1 MATKEF
7 GVNKLNINSSTV
19 VEGIL
24 DEDDLSSDSNVK
36 LATQQSIKA
45 YVDGK
50 VTTDLDVSDG
60 TTDISI
66 DFGTEKL
73 SILGTSGEINSVA
86 SGNDV
91 TLSVPGL
98 AASKITS
105 GSFAVARIPNLGA
118 GKITS
123 GTFDA
128 GRIPTLNQ
136 DTTGSAA
143 KVKVTDNES
152 TDEENLITFVADAV
166 NTTGPQS
173 LEMDGDLK
181 YNPNTGTLSS
191 PAISIGGASPSPSAL
206 SVKLTTNKHI
216 GFNPNQSEVGYV
228 PSLVAFNDSGSLQD
242 MGFRGTTLRF
252 AQASTERL
260 HINSSGLLVN
270 GSIKNIASIVNC
282 SITSGGTDGGRTE
295 GSYTVID
302 AGGSVSG
309 TGADFVVDIDATG
322 AAELTKKSGGTGY
335 AANETITI
343 AKADIGGGSADLV
356 ITVSSITPVVQFHG
370 NGSNLTN
377 LNGTNITSGTIAAA
391 RVATLNQDTTGSA
404 AKLTTARTIAG
415 VSFDGTANIDLPGVN
430 TAGTQDTTGS
440 AAKLTTARNI
450 GGVSFDGTAA
460 IDLPGVNTAGNQDTT
475 GSAAKLT
482 TARTI
487 GGVSFDGSAA
497 INLPGVNA
505 AGNQNTTGSAAK
517 LTTARTIGGVSFDG
531 SANINLPGVNAAGNQ
546 DTSGNAGGLTG
557 NPNIGVTGIIA
568 GGTAI
573 IENDFIVKADNKML
587 KVQNASGTDKFT
599 VDTDNGSTSII
610 GSGTPTIES
619 PSGGDLNITAA
630 TTAASGNLSV
640 GGNITVAG
648 TGTPTIESPSGGNLN
663 ITAAT
668 ATFSGNITASSGTI
682 TGNGSGLTTLNGSNI
697 SSGTIAAARVA
708 TLNQNTSGSSASC
721 TGNAATATKL
731 AAAVNIGGVSFDGSA
746 AINLPGVNAAG
757 NQNTS
762 GNAAT
767 ATKLAAAVNIGGVSF
782 DGTANINL
790 PGVNAAGNQNT
801 SGTAAGLS
809 GTPTVNLYHNN
820 KLRLEPVASGVQ
832 VLSGNASPYPLGT
845 VTASSFVGAL
855 TGNASSA
862 TLATNAQGLTGTPNI
877 LIGNATATKV
887 TTSTLEVGDISRGVN
902 NGSVN
907 ITQEGTGLFT
917 VHRTTESRDT
927 RPETDS
933 QYDLGE
939 HAKRWRNVYA
949 DTLFGDGS
957 NITNLPTGGIS
968 DIVSDTTPQLGG
980 NLDPNGKN
988 IEFGDSTTFGSDDT
1002 LSFGADDDF
1011 SIFHGESG
1019 SSYNDLNV
1027 IKTKNPAPHL
1037 LVELGSADGLKMMQ
1051 VSGKN
1056 TNGTS
1061 DTLALFTTVG
1071 SQLYYN
1077 GTNRIGTT
1085 SSGST
1090 LTGTVIFTGL
1100 IDANGGIDGTLNAG
1114 AQPNITSIGAAT
1126 GGAGGVTS
1134 IRFNEL
1140 DFKRTQVLWSS
1151 KYQWNYK
1158 IETSTLADHRINF
1171 FDDEQGNC
1179 SISLLTGNRAG
1190 GTSIIRSGKSSGN
1203 AGGTPG
1209 IYDTTIGASV
1219 HVAQNDGDVTLCT
1232 NTGYGPMGGI
1242 GGGHQNNG
1250 FEFSLGGTSKF
1261 CTESGNSDATV
1272 TMMRRDDGKAISFC
1286 EVISSS
1292 SISEIGS
1299 ITLDRTANTTSFNE
1313 NSDYRLKENVTNIT
1327 GALAKINQLRP
1338 VNFNFIGKSVK
1349 LDGFLAHE
1357 VQAIVP
1363 YAVTGD
1369 KDAVKTVKD
1378 GDLNND
1384 GSKSDYDK
1392 IAALPTKEVP
1402 SLQQMDNSKLIGLLT
1417 AAVQELSAKNDALE
1431 ARIAALES

>member
-377 LNGTNITSGTIAAA
+377 LNGTNIT
-391 RVATLNQDTTGSA
+391 
-404 AKLTTARTIAG
+404 
-415 VSFDGTANIDLPGVN
+415 
-430 TAGTQDTTGS
+430 
-440 AAKLTTARNI
+440 
-450 GGVSFDGTAA
+450 
-460 IDLPGVNTAGNQDTT
+460 
-475 GSAAKLT
+475 
-482 TARTI
+482 
-487 GGVSFDGSAA
+487 
-497 INLPGVNA
+497 
-505 AGNQNTTGSAAK
+505 
-517 LTTARTIGGVSFDG
+517 
-531 SANINLPGVNAAGNQ
+531 
-546 DTSGNAGGLTG
+546 
-557 NPNIGVTGIIA
+557 
-568 GGTAI
+568 
-573 IENDFIVKADNKML
+573 
-587 KVQNASGTDKFT
+587 
-599 VDTDNGSTSII
+599 
-610 GSGTPTIES
+610 
-619 PSGGDLNITAA
+619 
-630 TTAASGNLSV
+630 
-640 GGNITVAG
+640 
-648 TGTPTIESPSGGNLN
+648 
-663 ITAAT
+663 
-668 ATFSGNITASSGTI
+668 
-682 TGNGSGLTTLNGSNI
+682 
-697 SSGTIAAARVA
+697 SGTIAAARVA

-1357 VQAIVP
+1357 VQAVAP
-1363 YAVTGD
+1363 YAVHGE
-1369 KDAVKTVKD
+1369 KDAVQTVKD
-1378 GDLNND
+1378 GDETSD
-1384 GSKSDYDK
+1384 GSFEDEQR
-1392 IAALPTKEVP
+1392 IATLPTKQVP
-1402 SLQQMDNSKLIGLLT
+1402 KYQQLDKSKLIGLLT